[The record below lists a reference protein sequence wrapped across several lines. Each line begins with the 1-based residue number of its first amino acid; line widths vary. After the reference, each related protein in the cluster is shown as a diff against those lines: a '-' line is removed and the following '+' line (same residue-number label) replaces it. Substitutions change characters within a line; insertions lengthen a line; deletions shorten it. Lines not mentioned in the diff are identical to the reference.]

1 MGLDHVVSKSSTCAS
16 SSDDSE
22 RRSCSFNA
30 PAISIAAAELLLT
43 RMLAKIE
50 SLCDE
55 RDRLKKEE
63 SGPTKGRVLG
73 GRSW

>member
-43 RMLAKIE
+43 RMLAKIDG
-50 SLCDE
+50 LCAE
-55 RDRLKKEE
+55 R
-63 SGPTKGRVLG
+63 V
-73 GRSW
+73 